1 MGINMNQKTLI
12 FVSIKGHTL
21 DWYPVIAVHEHEN
34 CYRII
39 ERNPDPEHWYQDF
52 DFGDLVRCENHKFAE
67 NEFGL
72 VAVDKCNHET

>member
-1 MGINMNQKTLI
+1 MLEKQIIYVSAKSYDHPDTLI
-12 FVSIKGHTL
+12 RHSVQSI
-21 DWYPVIAVHEHEN
+21 HEHEN

-39 ERNPDPEHWYQDF
+39 ERNPDTEHWYQDF

-72 VAVDKCNHET
+72 IAVGKCSHKI